1 MTTLDEHRNAF
12 EQKLQNLRDS
22 HIENLENDLAAMRAR
37 LIKETPPVSSIPEKI
52 AHWLSSLDVSRGS
65 SATASI
71 PQARLELG
79 GSAPLREV
87 DEFFQKEFQTFSYL
101 SSSLMAYPTVFCE
114 SLEEFFGVL
123 IKDLNVSPVARQA
136 ELERMIREARDTA
149 EKTNGGGIFG
159 VNLPGQGCYLNG
171 WLFAYGTGLLPAQVK
186 DNPEYLPHIL
196 MTAAH
201 EKLGH
206 GFLAECSA
214 LGTAKSRLGLTLVDV
229 AQRFGMRS
237 ADDPLSSLRQQQ
249 NNLIFTTSQ
258 LLEEGWATWV
268 ESYLGS
274 RLWQKQ
280 HPHHAGEAL
289 VKACQNLPADLENR
303 EDVQDTLLAAL
314 VFLLGDE
321 PADVYRLHWAVNV
334 INTLGA
340 ELDDYFFEAVGQPL
354 RYCVGELMYWRIE
367 VQLGALCVPYAG
379 LIAANVS
386 IDPDKIS
393 LSDLQTVMNN
403 DPRLHPDARLAAI
416 ARLNSNNKNDVPGMA
431 RLVEQQL
438 SLSVPP
444 QFLR

>member
-1 MTTLDEHRNAF
+1 MTTLDEQRNAF
-12 EQKLQNLRDS
+12 EKKLQNMRDS
-22 HIENLENDLAAMRAR
+22 HKENLDNDLAAMRTR
-37 LIKETPPVSSIPEKI
+37 LIKETPAVASIPEKI
-52 AHWLSSLDVSRGS
+52 TRWLSSLDIARGPA
-65 SATASI
+65 ATAGI
-71 PQARLELG
+71 PQARLEMG
-79 GSAPLREV
+79 TSAPLREV
-87 DEFFQKEFQTFSYL
+87 DSFFQKEFQTRTYL

-123 IKDLNVSPVARQA
+123 IKDLNVSPTARQA
-136 ELERMIREARDTA
+136 ELNRMVEEARQTA

-171 WLFAYGTGLLPAQVK
+171 WLFAYGSGMAPAQVK
-186 DNPEYLPHIL
+186 DNPEYLPNIL

-214 LGTAKSRLGLTLVDV
+214 LGSAKSRLGLTLVDV
-229 AQRFGMRS
+229 AQRFGMRA

-258 LLEEGWATWV
+258 LVEEGWATWV
-268 ESYLGS
+268 ESYLGN
-274 RLWQKQ
+274 RLYQKQ

-303 EDVQDTLLAAL
+303 EEIHNTLLAAL

-321 PADVYRLHWAVNV
+321 PADVYRLHWAVDV
-334 INTLGA
+334 VNTLGA
-340 ELDDYFFEAVGQPL
+340 ELDDYFFGTVGQPL
-354 RYCVGELMYWRIE
+354 RYCVGELLYWRIE
-367 VQLGALCVPYAG
+367 IQLGALCVPYAA
-379 LIAANVS
+379 LIAANVA
-386 IDPDKIS
+386 IDIDKIS
-393 LSDLQTVMNN
+393 LSDLQTVMGN

-416 ARLNSNNKNDVPGMA
+416 ARLGSREKNNIPGMA
-431 RLVEQQL
+431 RMVEQQL
-438 SLSVPP
+438 SFSVPP